1 MAKSVERAATSMFVL
16 GSIAQ
21 IPERR
26 PTSRSMS
33 RARSADL
40 PYLSKEVTVGRNS
53 QFNNLTAE
61 DRERLGGIEYR
72 ALKLLLKVV
81 FGMFSPPSSVANML
95 TSLGYFFGLHILGTI
110 CLVPWIHNAPK
121 KYTDYLAECGL
132 NESWW

>member
-16 GSIAQ
+16 GSIPQ

-26 PTSRSMS
+26 RNSRSMS
-33 RARSADL
+33 RPRSADL
-40 PYLSKEVTVGRNS
+40 PYLSKEVTIGRNS

-81 FGMFSPPSSVANML
+81 FGTTPSSCSI
-95 TSLGYFFGLHILGTI
+95 TS
-110 CLVPWIHNAPK
+110 
-121 KYTDYLAECGL
+121 
-132 NESWW
+132 